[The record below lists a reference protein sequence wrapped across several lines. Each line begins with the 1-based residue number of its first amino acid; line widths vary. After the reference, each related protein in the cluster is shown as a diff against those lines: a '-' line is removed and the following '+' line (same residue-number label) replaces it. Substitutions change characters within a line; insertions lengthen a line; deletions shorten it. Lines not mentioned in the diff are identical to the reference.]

1 MHFTWR
7 FGSPDSQL
15 SRWLMIAS
23 MATAVLPVWRSPM
36 ISSRWPRPMG
46 VMASMDLMPVCRGSF
61 TGWRWTTDGAWTSR
75 ALVSSVSM
83 SPLPSTGR
91 PSGSMTRPRNWS
103 PTGTER
109 IRPVCLTSSPSSIW
123 EASPRITHPIW
134 RTSRLNA
141 IPRMPPGN
149 SSSSLAR
156 VEGRPST
163 RAMPSPVSVTRPTS
177 SRDTPGSKPSTC
189 LWRAL
194 LISSELMVSS
204 ATSSHPFASLREP
217 RSRSSGQA
225 LQRQLQ
231 LPADR
236 AVDDLVAHASDH
248 AAHDRG
254 IHHDLDVHPSSRG
267 PGQRLPQP
275 RLPRVVEGNRGA
287 SLHDHAPVPRR
298 RPVGQVAKPLHRVA
312 GLPRGP
318 SSRKDRVGQGAPEG
332 RLRLDQPG
340 QPEQLLGHSLERAL
354 GFGLRQH
361 RLQREVLEHLAE
373 PVRDGVLHGKVLE
386 EGEGPLVESPAEEVP
401 QEPPLGIRRNADV
414 GQGLAELRLP
424 AQEVG
429 EREQLLADARLRAA
443 SGRRRRR
450 ERLLRAGARREPA
463 PRSRLAHGLPPA
475 GDRPPPSPASGAGP
489 TLAASSST

>member
-1 MHFTWR
+1 MHFTWS

-15 SRWLMIAS
+15 ARWLMIAS
-23 MATAVLPVWRSPM
+23 TATAVLPVWRSPM
-36 ISSRWPRPMG
+36 ISSRCPRPIG
-46 VMASMDLMPVCRGSF
+46 VMASMALMPVCRGSF

-83 SPLPSTGR
+83 APLPSNGR

-318 SSRKDRVGQGAPEG
+318 SSQEHRGPGGLALEKVGHQG
-332 RLRLDQPG
+332 
-340 QPEQLLGHSLERAL
+340 LLAL
-354 GFGLRQH
+354 VRQH